1 VPGQNKSD
9 SLASL
14 KLLIGAVYAL
24 FGIAILAMCF
34 DLMQEEI
41 IAKFTWLGKKIGI
54 IEKDDE
60 EKAEDE
66 RKKQERR
73 EKAFEKQKERERLA
87 REKNGTAASP
97 TAPASPNNSKQNSV
111 YGGDRDR
118 FGNNSPAP
126 SYSATNT
133 SEEERMA
140 RIRSAYFKNLNKK

>member
-1 VPGQNKSD
+1 
-9 SLASL
+9 
-14 KLLIGAVYAL
+14 LIGAVYAL

-73 EKAFEKQKERERLA
+73 EKEGGGASG
-87 REKNGTAASP
+87 NHTASP
-97 TAPASPNNSKQNSV
+97 TAHTSSNSSKRNSV
-111 YGGDRDR
+111 HVGDRDR

-126 SYSATNT
+126 SYSAANI
-133 SEEERMA
+133 SEEERAA
-140 RIRSAYFKNLNKK
+140 RIRDAYFKNLKK